1 MPEPSSNKRC
11 VILMGMGG
19 PDSSAG
25 VKEFLYNIFSDP
37 EIINLPGGKLLRG
50 PFAKMIS
57 NLRANKVRGHYDL
70 IGGGS
75 PLLKWTEAQRD
86 NIEFILTPVYPGF
99 KCFIAMRYFR
109 PRAEEAIHEAY
120 SEGYRSFYFLPLYP
134 QYCKA
139 TTGSSFAEAKR
150 ILRRYPEVTARY
162 IDDFHD
168 HPGYTDLLKNYIDN
182 NIGDTDILLFSAHSI
197 PEKFVTEGDPY
208 VDQIKETVRL
218 AAGDRPYHL
227 SFQSRT
233 GPVKWVGPD
242 TVGEVKRLLSENPDK
257 NLFIV
262 PISFVCDHI
271 ETLYELDIE
280 LKSFVAEADSPR
292 IRRMPMFNDD
302 RRFGSVLADIIINR
316 MDNNDA

>member
-1 MPEPSSNKRC
+1 MPAAANDKRC

-19 PDSSAG
+19 PDSEAG
-25 VKEFLYNIFSDP
+25 VKEFLFNIFSDP
-37 EIINLPGGKLLRG
+37 EIINLPGGKLLRR
-50 PFAKMIS
+50 PFARMIS
-57 NLRANKVRGHYDL
+57 NLRAEKVRGHYSL

-86 NIEFILTPVYPGF
+86 NIEFVLTPVYPGF

-109 PRAEEAIHEAY
+109 PRAIDAIAEAY

-139 TTGSSFAEAKR
+139 TTGSSFAEAR
-150 ILRRYPEVTARY
+150 QILQRYPEVTARY
-162 IDDFHD
+162 IQDFHS
-168 HPGYTDLLKNYIDN
+168 HSGYTDLLREYIDSHIN
-182 NIGDTDILLFSAHSI
+182 DSDILLFSAHSI
-197 PEKFVTEGDPY
+197 PEKFVSGGDPY
-208 VDQIKETVRL
+208 VDQIKQTARL
-218 AAGDRPYHL
+218 AAGDRPYNL

-242 TVGEVKRLLSENPDK
+242 TVAEVKRLLAANPGRS
-257 NLFIV
+257 LFIV

-280 LKSFVAEADSPR
+280 LKSFLDESDRSR
-292 IRRMPMFNDD
+292 IRRMPMFNAD
-302 RRFGSVLADIIINR
+302 RKFGSVLADIIINR
-316 MDNNDA
+316 MDSDED